1 MTVSLTDII
10 SYKRLI
16 AAGNSKL
23 YYEGTGVSA
32 GTMTELVTSGY
43 TIDTTDQLN
52 MFEAF
57 QKVFVVNGS
66 KLGVA
71 DFINTKVT
79 DTGGFTTKPTKGQ
92 TLYQAGAVPAT
103 IIVDY
108 ISGTDKVL
116 YGYVASGTLEAT
128 TDITTAVS
136 GGGTK
141 VFDTPSAPTAKPHW
155 YQWTSYDE
163 DTTTYGTMPA
173 KAYLGCLYRGRAV
186 LSGNPNS
193 PNQWYMT
200 RIAHPYDFN
209 YSATDA
215 MSAVAGQDADAGE
228 LGDIIRALIP
238 YKDDIL
244 LFGCAT
250 SMWYLRGDPMSGGSI
265 DSFDLTVGIFGANS
279 WCIDGEGSFY
289 FWGSGG
295 IYRSSIEGGV
305 ISKPSLIT
313 GILLPNIIKD
323 TAADPSTHRICMGYD
338 RKRLGI
344 VITITKLSDGT
355 SSNWWYD
362 LRTQGT
368 PYRQLQIDG
377 GFFPESYPTASG
389 AYSLYNYQ
397 ANDPDY
403 SDLLLGCKDG
413 YIRKF
418 NDSLKGDNTT
428 ADDPGVATTMI
439 NSYVG
444 MVQQL
449 GDAEDREGRLNSLT
463 ITTAGG
469 VTGTSFADTDSL
481 NYELHRGN
489 NAETVWEN
497 MIDGATA
504 QETGTITGVGRQNRI
519 RKRVKGACLG
529 IKLYD
534 NTTVAETLTTWAIEK
549 LTGEVLPAGKVK

>member
-1 MTVSLTDII
+1 MSVTLVDTIT
-10 SYKRLI
+10 YKKLVT
-16 AAGNSKL
+16 AANSKL
-23 YYEGTGVSA
+23 YYEASV
-32 GTMTELVTSGY
+32 GTMTELSTASY

-71 DFINTKVT
+71 DFINTKISTSDIAPT
-79 DTGGFTTKPTKGQ
+79 DKSAPIKG
-92 TLYQAGAVPAT
+92 TLLTYDGDPDAT
-103 IIVDY
+103 MVVDY
-108 ISGTDKVL
+108 VTAADGAADI
-116 YGYVASGTLEAT
+116 YGYVTSGTIPSTAVVLTGTNESGT
-128 TDITTAVS
+128 PTAVS
-136 GGGTK
+136 FTK
-141 VFDTPSAPTAKPHW
+141 TAVAPVSNPHW
-155 YQWTSYDE
+155 YQWTVYPSAS
-163 DTTTYGTMPA
+163 GTDFGIMPV
-173 KAYLGCLYRGRAV
+173 KAYLGCLYRGRGV
-186 LSGNPNS
+186 LSGNPNA
-193 PNQWYMT
+193 PNQWYMS
-200 RIAHPYDFN
+200 RIANLYDWD

-228 LGDIIRALIP
+228 LGDIIRALVP

-244 LFGCAT
+244 IFGCAT

-265 DSFDLTVGIFGANS
+265 DSFDLTIGIFGANS

-362 LRTQGT
+362 LRTQG
-368 PYRQLQIDG
+368 
-377 GFFPESYPTASG
+377 FFPESYPTASG
-389 AYSLYNYQ
+389 AYSLFNYQ
-397 ANDPDY
+397 ANSDTY
-403 SDLLLGCKDG
+403 SGLLLGCKDG
-413 YIRKF
+413 YVRKF
-418 NDSLKGDNTT
+418 NDSLKGDNATADNPGVGTT
-428 ADDPGVATTMI
+428 AI

-444 MVQQL
+444 MVQQI
-449 GDAEDREGRLNSLT
+449 GDGEDREGKLNSLT

-469 VTGTSFADTDSL
+469 ASGGGFADTDSVSF
-481 NYELHRGN
+481 EISKGN
-489 NAETVWEN
+489 NAETVWED

-504 QETGTITGVGRQNRI
+504 QETGSIITTGRQNRV
-519 RKRVKGACLG
+519 RKKVRGVYLG
-529 IKLYD
+529 LKFY
-534 NTTVAETLTTWAIEK
+534 NSTVSKTWALEK
-549 LTGEVLPAGKVK
+549 ITAEVVPAGKVK